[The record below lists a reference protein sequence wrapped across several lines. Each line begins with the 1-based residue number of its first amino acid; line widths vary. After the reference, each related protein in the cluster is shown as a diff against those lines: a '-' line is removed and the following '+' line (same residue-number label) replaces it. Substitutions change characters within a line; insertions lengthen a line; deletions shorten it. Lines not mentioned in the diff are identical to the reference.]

1 MKINIVG
8 AGTWGTALGCLL
20 EKKSPS
26 NEITIWQR
34 NASKT
39 NQIIDSRTHL
49 KFKDFKIPDSIKFT
63 SNLNELDFSQL
74 TIIAIPSSAIK
85 DTLPENLDN
94 GDYIIAS
101 KGFDL
106 NTGLLSSE
114 LLQSEFNL
122 NSDNIAVLSG
132 PNHAEEIIMGKTSAA
147 VVASD
152 NINLSSRLQELFSS
166 DVFRVYRSDDVLGV
180 QIGAAVKNVI
190 AIASGLCVGLDLGD
204 NAQAALVSRGMN
216 EIMNLNSAYNI
227 DERTLYGLS
236 GLGDLIA
243 TCYSKHSRNRE
254 LGILIS
260 KGYSLS
266 DAKDEIGMISEG
278 INTSKILNNISK
290 KNNIEMPICTE
301 VYKILF
307 EGNDPKKSLY
317 ELMTRSLKEESK

>member
-1 MKINIVG
+1 MKINIIG

-20 EKKSPS
+20 EKKSP
-26 NEITIWQR
+26 NNQITIWQR
-34 NASKT
+34 NSSKT
-39 NQIIDSRTHL
+39 NQILNSRNHL
-49 KFKDFKIPDSIKFT
+49 KFKDFKIPESINFT
-63 SNLNELDFSQL
+63 SDLNELDFNDL
-74 TIIAIPSSAIK
+74 TIIAIPSSAIM
-85 DTLPENLDN
+85 DTLPNNLQN

-106 NTGLLSSE
+106 NTGLLLSE

-122 NSDNIAVLSG
+122 KSDNIAILSG
-132 PNHAEEIIMGKTSAA
+132 PNHAEEVIMGKTSAA
-147 VVASD
+147 VVASS
-152 NINLSSRLQELFSS
+152 NSNLSSRLQELFSS

-216 EIMNLNSAYNI
+216 EIMNLSSVYNI

-243 TCYSKHSRNRE
+243 TCYSRHSRNRE
-254 LGILIS
+254 LGILIA

-278 INTSKILNNISK
+278 INTSQILNNISK
-290 KNNIEMPICTE
+290 KHEIDMPICTE

-307 EGNDPKKSLY
+307 EGNNPKKSLY
-317 ELMTRSLKEESK
+317 ELMTRSLKKENK